1 MKVIG
6 LNGSANKNGNT
17 AKMLDMLGKELE
29 KYNIEFERINVTES
43 LKGVKTPYCVN
54 CSSPCSK
61 AWFKDTA
68 LEETFL
74 KISNSDCL
82 VVGSPVYFGTV
93 SGQLKTFWDKT
104 RSVRQNKEW
113 IGKKAASLSTGHSKY
128 GGQEMTLN
136 TINTMLMVQGCT
148 LLNDGSLEFG
158 AGHFGIASSGNFE
171 EDTFAKE
178 RIKVLASRISEELK
192 K

>member
-6 LNGSANKNGNT
+6 LNGSPNKNGNT
-17 AKMLDMLGKELE
+17 AKMLDMLGEELQ
-29 KYNIEFERINVTES
+29 KYNIEFEKINVAES

-61 AWFKDTA
+61 ICFKDTS
-68 LEETFL
+68 LEDTFQ
-74 KISNSDCL
+74 KIADSDCL

-148 LLNDGSLEFG
+148 LLNDGSTEFG